1 MSHKPT
7 PTQGVDIYFEISIH
21 LHLFPALFL
30 LPRMLLIDL
39 LGEQLATLVR
49 VDEVLT
55 KFVSFLTQAIQRTT
69 HYAGLSLEGN
79 LYLEDYLVVLNLT
92 CIVSSPA

>member
-39 LGEQLATLVR
+39 LGEQLAALVG
-49 VDEVLT
+49 VDEVLA

-79 LYLEDYLVVLNLT
+79 LLKKVLLEDSWL
-92 CIVSSPA
+92 

>member
-79 LYLEDYLVVLNLT
+79 L
-92 CIVSSPA
+92 